1 MLLGLSADNWIV
13 LLAAVA
19 ATFYALE
26 AAWYWQTSS
35 EILTP
40 DELAGLSD
48 GRNVLEEMVE
58 AVMAQSATSA
68 KGARSASLAALLA
81 VVTLIVSHF

>member
-13 LLAAVA
+13 LLAAA
-19 ATFYALE
+19 AAAFYALE
-26 AAWYWQTSS
+26 AAWYWQTST

-48 GRNVLEEMVE
+48 GRNVLEDMIE
-58 AVMAQSATSA
+58 AAMAQSAMSA
-68 KGARSASLAALLA
+68 KGARSASLATLLT
-81 VVTLIVSHF
+81 VVVLVVSHL